1 MSAVIGSL
9 LVILGAFGFSASL
22 CREYRMRL
30 ILLKRIRG
38 VYEYMEFQISYGKLP
53 IPEILRKLSLKDE
66 LCFQQEFGRIA
77 RRMEEGGQDLSVI
90 WKEELRPALSK
101 SGLKQKEQE
110 WLLAFPTKQGFL
122 KGQAQAESLS
132 EIRLELEEGIRSLQQ
147 EQKSRNKMIM
157 SVGVAGGVLLSILFL

>member
-9 LVILGAFGFSASL
+9 LIMLGAFGFSMSI

-30 ILLKRIRG
+30 ILLKRIRS

-53 IPEILRKLSLKDE
+53 IPEILRRLSFKDE
-66 LCFQQEFGRIA
+66 LCFRQEFGRIA
-77 RRMEEGGQDLSVI
+77 QRMEDGGQDLAVI
-90 WKEELRPALSK
+90 WREELEASLKK
-101 SGLKQKEQE
+101 SGLKQQEQE

-122 KGQAQAESLS
+122 KGQAQAESLG
-132 EIRLELEEGIRSLQQ
+132 EIRRELEEGIESLQQ
-147 EQKSRNKMIM
+147 EQRNRNKMIM

>member
-9 LVILGAFGFSASL
+9 LIMLGAFGFSMSI

-30 ILLKRIRG
+30 ILLKRIRS

-53 IPEILRKLSLKDE
+53 IPEILRRLSFKDE
-66 LCFQQEFGRIA
+66 LCFRQEFGRIA
-77 RRMEEGGQDLSVI
+77 QRMEDRGQDLAVI
-90 WKEELRPALSK
+90 WREELEASLKK
-101 SGLKQKEQE
+101 SGLKQQEQE

-122 KGQAQAESLS
+122 KGQAQAESLG
-132 EIRLELEEGIRSLQQ
+132 EIRRELEEGIESLQQ
-147 EQKSRNKMIM
+147 EQRNRNKMIM

>member
-9 LVILGAFGFSASL
+9 LIMLGAFGFSMSI

-30 ILLKRIRG
+30 ILLKRIRS

-53 IPEILRKLSLKDE
+53 IPEILRRLSFKDE
-66 LCFQQEFGRIA
+66 LCFRQEFGRIA
-77 RRMEEGGQDLSVI
+77 QRMEDGGQDLAVI
-90 WKEELRPALSK
+90 WREELEAPLKK
-101 SGLKQKEQE
+101 SGLKQQEQE

-122 KGQAQAESLS
+122 KGQAQAESLG
-132 EIRLELEEGIRSLQQ
+132 EIRRELEEGIESLQQ
-147 EQKSRNKMIM
+147 EQRNRNKMIM

>member
-9 LVILGAFGFSASL
+9 LIMLGAFGFSMSI

-30 ILLKRIRG
+30 ILLKRIRS

-53 IPEILRKLSLKDE
+53 IPEILRRLSFKDE
-66 LCFQQEFGRIA
+66 LCFRQEFGRIA
-77 RRMEEGGQDLSVI
+77 QRMEDRGQDLAVI
-90 WKEELRPALSK
+90 WREELEAPLKK
-101 SGLKQKEQE
+101 SGLKQQEQE

-122 KGQAQAESLS
+122 KGQAQAESLG
-132 EIRLELEEGIRSLQQ
+132 EIRRELEEGIESLQQ
-147 EQKSRNKMIM
+147 EQRNRNKMIM

>member
-1 MSAVIGSL
+1 MSAVMGSL
-9 LVILGAFGFSASL
+9 LVILGALGFSVSL
-22 CREYRMRL
+22 CQEYRMRL

-77 RRMEEGGQDLSVI
+77 RRMEEGGQDFAVI
-90 WKEELRPALSK
+90 WKEELEAPLKK
-101 SGLKQKEQE
+101 SGLRQKEQE

-122 KGQAQAESLS
+122 KGQAQAESLN
-132 EIRLELEEGIRSLQQ
+132 EIRRELEEGIESLQR
-147 EQKSRNKMIM
+147 EQKNRNKMIM

>member
-1 MSAVIGSL
+1 MSAVMGSI
-9 LVILGAFGFSASL
+9 LVILGAFGFSVSL

-30 ILLKRIRG
+30 MLLRRIRG

-53 IPEILRKLSLKDE
+53 IPEILRKLSLKEE

-77 RRMEEGGQDLSVI
+77 QRMEEGGQDLAMI
-90 WKEELRPALSK
+90 WKEELLPPLKK

-110 WLLAFPTKQGFL
+110 WLLAFPTKQGIS
-122 KGQAQAESLS
+122 KGQAQAESLD
-132 EIRLELEEGIRSLQQ
+132 EIRRELEKGIESLQQ
-147 EQKSRNKMIM
+147 EQKNRNKMIM

>member
-1 MSAVIGSL
+1 MSAVMGSL
-9 LVILGAFGFSASL
+9 LVILGALGFSVSL
-22 CREYRMRL
+22 CQEYRMRL
-30 ILLKRIRG
+30 ALLKRIRG

-53 IPEILRKLSLKDE
+53 IPEILKKLSFKDE

-77 RRMEEGGQDLSVI
+77 QRMEEGGQDLAVI
-90 WKEELRPALSK
+90 WREELLPSLKK

-122 KGQAQAESLS
+122 KGQAQAESLR
-132 EIRLELEEGIRSLQQ
+132 EIRRELEEGIESLQQ
-147 EQKSRNKMIM
+147 EQKSRSKMIM